1 MISLHRIARL
11 ASNASLDPSSAA
23 LLLDEILGSSR
34 PLPLGARLRLE
45 APETLPIVS
54 IAMGLSRYT
63 DLTFTPSADSAAL
76 IQRLLALQS
85 EDGSF
90 GSLCATAVAASAL
103 LKASEQ
109 LSRAGGRAPAGFEP
123 SVVERC
129 ELGADAAL
137 AWLSEQLAPVSA
149 ARWQPVESVLGDAD
163 DADDFAWASDE
174 SDGLSEIDATDPL
187 DRAIALWQLAGRS
200 STRAR
205 SAADALLQVLEQSGA
220 RHDRA
225 VAQLLDRASCAL
237 AGSVAPVSSGTASLS
252 PVFTEAA

>member
-45 APETLPIVS
+45 APETLATVS
-54 IAMGLSRYT
+54 IALGLSRFT
-63 DLTFTPSADSAAL
+63 DLTFTPSPDSASL
-76 IQRLLALQS
+76 VDRLLAHQR
-85 EDGSF
+85 EEGSF
-90 GSLCATAVAASAL
+90 GSLCATAVASAAL

-109 LSRAGGRAPAGFEP
+109 FGRAPGGAISELAQ
-123 SVVERC
+123 RC
-129 ELGADAAL
+129 EISTDRAL
-137 AWLSEQLAPVSA
+137 AWLSEQLTPASG
-149 ARWQPVESVLGDAD
+149 ARWQSVESLLDED
-163 DADDFAWASDE
+163 DADEFVWE
-174 SDGLSEIDATDPL
+174 HDAGVGSADSL
-187 DRAIALWQLAGRS
+187 DLAIALWQLAGLS

-205 SAADALLQVLEQSGA
+205 SIADALLQSLDQSGA

-237 AGSVAPVSSGTASLS
+237 SGSTASAS
-252 PVFTEAA
+252 PAIPTQPSVFTEAA

>member
-45 APETLPIVS
+45 APETLATVS
-54 IAMGLSRYT
+54 IALGLSRFT
-63 DLTFTPSADSAAL
+63 DLTFTPSPDSASL
-76 IQRLLALQS
+76 VDRLLAHQR
-85 EDGSF
+85 EEGSF
-90 GSLCATAVAASAL
+90 GSLCATAVASAAL

-109 LSRAGGRAPAGFEP
+109 FGRAPGGAISELAQ
-123 SVVERC
+123 RC
-129 ELGADAAL
+129 EISADRAL
-137 AWLSEQLAPVSA
+137 AWLSEQLTPASG
-149 ARWQPVESVLGDAD
+149 ARWQSVESLLDED
-163 DADDFAWASDE
+163 DADEFVWE
-174 SDGLSEIDATDPL
+174 HDAGVGSADSL
-187 DRAIALWQLAGRS
+187 DLAIALWQLAGLS

-205 SAADALLQVLEQSGA
+205 SIADALLQSLDQSGA

-237 AGSVAPVSSGTASLS
+237 SGSTASAS
-252 PVFTEAA
+252 PAIPTQPSVFTEAA

>member
-45 APETLPIVS
+45 APETLATVS
-54 IAMGLSRYT
+54 IALGLSRFT
-63 DLTFTPSADSAAL
+63 DLTFTPSPDSASL
-76 IQRLLALQS
+76 VDRLLAQQR

-90 GSLCATAVAASAL
+90 GSLCATAVASAAL

-109 LSRAGGRAPAGFEP
+109 FGRAPGGAISE
-123 SVVERC
+123 VAQRC
-129 ELGADAAL
+129 EISADRAL
-137 AWLSEQLAPVSA
+137 AWLSEQLTPASG
-149 ARWQPVESVLGDAD
+149 ARWQSIESLLDED
-163 DADDFAWASDE
+163 DADEVVWE
-174 SDGLSEIDATDPL
+174 SDASAAAVDSL
-187 DRAIALWQLAGRS
+187 DLAIALWQLAGLRS
-200 STRAR
+200 TQAR
-205 SAADALLQVLEQSGA
+205 SIADGLLQELDQSGG

-237 AGSVAPVSSGTASLS
+237 SGTVAPAVSAVLTPSS
-252 PVFTEAA
+252 VFTEAA

>member
-45 APETLPIVS
+45 APETLATVS
-54 IAMGLSRYT
+54 IALGLSRFT
-63 DLTFTPSADSAAL
+63 DLTFTPSPDSASL
-76 IQRLLALQS
+76 VDRLLAHQR
-85 EDGSF
+85 EEGSF
-90 GSLCATAVAASAL
+90 GSLCATAVASAAL

-109 LSRAGGRAPAGFEP
+109 FGRAPGGAISELAQ
-123 SVVERC
+123 RC
-129 ELGADAAL
+129 EISADRAL
-137 AWLSEQLAPVSA
+137 AWLSEQLTPASG
-149 ARWQPVESVLGDAD
+149 ARWQSVESLLDED
-163 DADDFAWASDE
+163 DADEFVWE
-174 SDGLSEIDATDPL
+174 HDAGVGSADSL
-187 DRAIALWQLAGRS
+187 DLAIALWQLAGLS

-205 SAADALLQVLEQSGA
+205 SIADALLQSLDQSGA

-237 AGSVAPVSSGTASLS
+237 SGSTAAAS
-252 PVFTEAA
+252 PAIPTQPSVFTEAA

>member
-45 APETLPIVS
+45 APETLATVS
-54 IAMGLSRYT
+54 IALGLSRFT
-63 DLTFTPSADSAAL
+63 DLTFTPSPDSASL
-76 IQRLLALQS
+76 VDRLLAHQR
-85 EDGSF
+85 EEGSF
-90 GSLCATAVAASAL
+90 GSLCATAVASAAL

-109 LSRAGGRAPAGFEP
+109 FGRAPGGAISELAQ
-123 SVVERC
+123 RC
-129 ELGADAAL
+129 EISADRAL
-137 AWLSEQLAPVSA
+137 AWLSEQLTPASG
-149 ARWQPVESVLGDAD
+149 ARWQSVGSLLDED
-163 DADDFAWASDE
+163 DADEFVWE
-174 SDGLSEIDATDPL
+174 HDAGVGSADSL
-187 DRAIALWQLAGRS
+187 DLAIALWQLAGLS

-205 SAADALLQVLEQSGA
+205 SIADALLQSLDQSGA

-237 AGSVAPVSSGTASLS
+237 SGSTASAS
-252 PVFTEAA
+252 PAIPTQPSVFTEAA